1 MGIMDNVNADSAKDL
16 AGKGYDAQS
25 EKVDGAIDAAGNKVD
40 DATGGK
46 HGDKIQ
52 SGGDKAGEY
61 LDGLSGE
68 QDAEG
73 DQQA

>member
-1 MGIMDNVNADSAKDL
+1 MLDDYTYLAAELGLVPDERIML
-16 AGKGYDAQS
+16 
-25 EKVDGAIDAAGNKVD
+25 DGAIDAAGNKVD